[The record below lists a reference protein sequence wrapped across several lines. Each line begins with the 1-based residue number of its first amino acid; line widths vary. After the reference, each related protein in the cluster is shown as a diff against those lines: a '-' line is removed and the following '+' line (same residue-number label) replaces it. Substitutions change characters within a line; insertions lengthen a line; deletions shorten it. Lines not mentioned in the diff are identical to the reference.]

1 MTGMKLSVFGIV
13 WAALRDLARLAL
25 QHPVA
30 VLIATACIVPINY
43 RLVLLELSEPASS
56 SPITVVE
63 SLVLS
68 ALAFIIWLPLTLTAI
83 RQSVAGTR
91 LGLGLGRVPSA
102 ATCQY
107 AAYGVLLQLAAGLA
121 GTVTAPAFAIIPAVT
136 LSWFAARTTL
146 TFTALAVGRRDL
158 GLARSIAMTSKRT
171 VRLIAIALVTIAV
184 VMVFALVLAFGLL
197 VALAIADVIDVADI
211 ENRLN
216 ALTLLGA
223 WSSFANLAT
232 ALAGAHIYR
241 AIEPDSAQNGRY

>member
-1 MTGMKLSVFGIV
+1 MKLPVFGIV

-30 VLIATACIVPINY
+30 LLIATACIVPINY
-43 RLVLLELSEPASS
+43 RLALIELSEPASS

-63 SLVLS
+63 SLALS

-83 RQSVAGTR
+83 RQSVAGIR
-91 LGLGLGRVPSA
+91 LSLGLGCVPSA

-107 AAYGVLLQLAAGLA
+107 AAYGVLMQLAAGLA
-121 GTVTAPAFAIIPAVT
+121 GTVAASSAFAIIPAVT

-184 VMVFALVLAFGLL
+184 VMVFALVLAFGLI

-223 WSSFANLAT
+223 WSSLANLAT

-241 AIEPDSAQNGRY
+241 AIEPESTQNGRY